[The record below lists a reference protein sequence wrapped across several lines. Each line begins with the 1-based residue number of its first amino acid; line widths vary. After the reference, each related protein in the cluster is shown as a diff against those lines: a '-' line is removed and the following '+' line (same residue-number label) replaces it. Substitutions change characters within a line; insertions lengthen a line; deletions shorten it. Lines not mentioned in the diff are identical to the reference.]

1 VGINICNGTLGSL
14 SFAIRTMFRESSE
27 LSLTRPPP
35 GQLPRW
41 VRAVIAIACLVTFV
55 SVTVGSQLLW
65 SQLPSWVDLGYFRHG
80 LTFYISFWI
89 LVSFFPPWPMSR
101 GMRVAVLLPI
111 AHAVMIGCSW
121 PVWTAVS
128 SFLRDADAATAFAMQ
143 FPIAA
148 VVGATAVG
156 FAVIAR
162 LASPRRSGEWI
173 HGFAM
178 LALAELLLLGLW
190 IPIACA
196 AWPGGLGE
204 WWSASEPL
212 LQDAPSRVAFVVLPP
227 TIVAIGFTVMALR
240 RPRWLLA
247 SHTAIGGALG
257 MLMLVAVA
265 TRLDASGRVMLLY
278 TNFVPL
284 LLAAALVAVSSLV
297 VLGGVTWW
305 RSWSMYRTFV
315 KRERRGGSLSTDGDE
330 PAIGLEITSWLRGP
344 RVVQRN
350 FTVTTSVGELPIR
363 GAHLVASVPAATTQL
378 KVGEQLTVL
387 KRGDDV
393 QVAGQSDDGGD
404 PFRTSA
410 APLADTMYVAPAAMD
425 KPGFPSVALV
435 MWRPCVAYL
444 LIVSAIAVPALAALL
459 SSG

>member
-1 VGINICNGTLGSL
+1 L
-14 SFAIRTMFRESSE
+14 SFTIETMFRDSSE
-27 LSLTRPPP
+27 LSLTRQPA
-35 GQLPRW
+35 GQLPPW
-41 VRAVIAIACLVTFV
+41 VRTVIAAACLVTFISV
-55 SVTVGSQLLW
+55 SVGSQLLW

-111 AHAVMIGCSW
+111 AHAVMIACSW
-121 PVWTAVS
+121 PVWKAVS
-128 SFLRDADAATAFAMQ
+128 GYIRDADAATSFAMH

-148 VVGATAVG
+148 VVGGTVLV
-156 FAVIAR
+156 FAAIAR
-162 LASPRRSGEWI
+162 LAAPRRSGEWI

-178 LALAELLLLGLW
+178 IALAELLLLGLW
-190 IPIACA
+190 IPIACST
-196 AWPGGLGE
+196 WPGGLGE

-212 LQDAPSRVAFVVLPP
+212 LQDASSRVAFVVLPP
-227 TIVAIGFTVMALR
+227 TILAIGFTIVALR
-240 RPRWLLA
+240 RPAWLIA
-247 SHTAIGGALG
+247 SHTALGGALG
-257 MLMLVAVA
+257 MLMLVAVS
-265 TRLDASGRVMLLY
+265 TRVDASGRVMLLY
-278 TNFVPL
+278 SNFVPL
-284 LLAAALVAVSSLV
+284 LLAAALVAILSLV

-305 RSWSMYRTFV
+305 RSWSMHRAFG
-315 KRERRGGSLSTDGDE
+315 KRERRGGSIVTDADE

-363 GAHLVASVPAATTQL
+363 GAHLVATVPAATTQL
-378 KVGEQLTVL
+378 KVGERLVVL

-393 QVAGQSDDGGD
+393 QVAGANEDGGD

-410 APLADTMYVAPAAMD
+410 APLADHMFVAPASMD